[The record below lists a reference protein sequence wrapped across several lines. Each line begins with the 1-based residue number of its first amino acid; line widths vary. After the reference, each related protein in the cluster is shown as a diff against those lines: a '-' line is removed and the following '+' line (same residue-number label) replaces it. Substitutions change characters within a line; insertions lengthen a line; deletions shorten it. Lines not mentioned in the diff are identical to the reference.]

1 MDQYHHKNMPRW
13 AQRIDDY
20 GNHRWHKKKPDRN
33 RNGEYI
39 SAIIF
44 NLIFLWIVNHI
55 AGWNLGFIKSN
66 FMVVLWIL
74 NVNIF
79 IQIAGNT
86 LMLLSGLRI
95 IRYLSLIITE
105 SASFVT
111 TMVLFYI
118 YPFDF
123 TNFHGLFWIDWFLP
137 IAFIIGMVVSALKV
151 ISNLWKL
158 IFHRNLD

>member
-1 MDQYHHKNMPRW
+1 MNHNHNENMPPW
-13 AQRIDDY
+13 AQRVDSY
-20 GNHRWHKKKPDRN
+20 GRKHWHKDKSVKS

-39 SAIIF
+39 ANIIF
-44 NLIFLWIVNHI
+44 NLIFLWIVNHLYE
-55 AGWNLGFIKSN
+55 WNLGFIKDN

-74 NVNIF
+74 QVNIY
-79 IQIAGNT
+79 IQIAGNV
-86 LMLLSGLRI
+86 LMLVSGLQT
-95 IRYLSLIITE
+95 IRYISLIVLE
-105 SASFVT
+105 SASFLT

-151 ISNLWKL
+151 FSNLWKL
-158 IFHRNLD
+158 IFWRS